1 MQTIHVSEGQSVGA
15 GERLA
20 SLRVSTDAAG
30 GDTGATLTQGL
41 AREDVASGAR
51 DAAHQ
56 KRTRTSPEAA
66 RGSRWRTRREPVADG
81 SATRRL
87 ELSRA
92 EVERAESIASKGF
105 LPLRE
110 LDSRRN
116 AALDAAAAVSQGRT
130 ASLQIQREIDE
141 ARTREETLQAELALT
156 AAETASRDVLVL
168 TAPVSGQV
176 SALPPNPG
184 QSLAPGE
191 AAVVLTPA
199 GSGLGPGLYVRS
211 SAIGFIRVG

>member
-1 MQTIHVSEGQSVGA
+1 M
-15 GERLA
+15 
-20 SLRVSTDAAG
+20 
-30 GDTGATLTQGL
+30 
-41 AREDVASGAR
+41 
-51 DAAHQ
+51 
-56 KRTRTSPEAA
+56 
-66 RGSRWRTRREPVADG
+66 
-81 SATRRL
+81 
-87 ELSRA
+87 
-92 EVERAESIASKGF
+92 ERAESIASKGF